1 MGKKVRTNVL
11 KHQSD
16 TDGFICFVHML
27 VAQAFVPNPNE
38 YKYVKH
44 IDGNRENNNANN
56 LIWVETLE
64 ETQ

>member
-1 MGKKVRTNVL
+1 MV
-11 KHQSD
+11 
-16 TDGFICFVHML
+16 CFVHML

-56 LIWVETLE
+56 LMWVETLE
-64 ETQ
+64 ETQG